1 VLVQDIMKKPGL
13 VFSPDITIHLAVGD
27 CIGNDF
33 NMAPVVDKNKYCGV
47 FTLASAMKW
56 GEVNWNKPVRELM
69 DTCFPVAL
77 KDTLVVDMPKDFSY
91 FLPIVDKQ
99 NNFLGI
105 VTTSDILRSF
115 EESVKY
121 SLSSLRSLIDS
132 TNNGIVAVNKN
143 GVITIFNTSARRIL
157 GMIEGKNVVGR
168 HIADVVPKTRL
179 PWILKTG
186 KSEFNTKTDLG
197 NGKTLFANYS
207 PIIHDSGLMGAVA
220 VFQDFSELETISDEL
235 NRVKDLNKQL
245 DAIINSSYD
254 GIWIADHEGT
264 TLRVNDAIERI
275 TGLSREKCVG
285 RNMRDMELD
294 GTVDE
299 SATVKVLR
307 QRKSLSLVQNVSTG
321 RQTIVTGNP
330 VFDDRGNI
338 IYVVTNVRDV
348 TELNMLKENLMREK
362 GLTKLYKNEVNE
374 LRMKLLQ
381 QEDMVARSKP
391 MKNVLDLVYRVAS
404 VDSTVLIT
412 GESGVGKEVVAR
424 MIHRLSPRNEQ
435 GKFICINC
443 GAIPENLLESE
454 LFGYDKGAFTGARK
468 EGKQGLFE
476 VADKGTL
483 FLDEVSELTLNLQV
497 KLLRALQEHE
507 ITRIGGVK
515 PLKVDI
521 KVIAAANKNLS
532 DLMKEGKFRED
543 LFYRLNVIPIDIPP
557 LRERPEDILALVS
570 HYLQLL
576 NQRFKSKKVMSS
588 AAVDRLIS
596 YDWPGNVRELINI
609 LERLV
614 ITTPGDLINFED
626 LPAAIKSSVQVSHR
640 EAVAGFKPLKKALED
655 YENEIITAAMKFY
668 GSTRKVARV
677 LEISQSTISRR
688 VRKINSSL

>member
-1 VLVQDIMKKPGL
+1 
-13 VFSPDITIHLAVGD
+13 
-27 CIGNDF
+27 
-33 NMAPVVDKNKYCGV
+33 
-47 FTLASAMKW
+47 
-56 GEVNWNKPVRELM
+56 
-69 DTCFPVAL
+69 
-77 KDTLVVDMPKDFSY
+77 
-91 FLPIVDKQ
+91 
-99 NNFLGI
+99 
-105 VTTSDILRSF
+105 
-115 EESVKY
+115 
-121 SLSSLRSLIDS
+121 
-132 TNNGIVAVNKN
+132 
-143 GVITIFNTSARRIL
+143 
-157 GMIEGKNVVGR
+157 
-168 HIADVVPKTRL
+168 
-179 PWILKTG
+179 
-186 KSEFNTKTDLG
+186 
-197 NGKTLFANYS
+197 
-207 PIIHDSGLMGAVA
+207 
-220 VFQDFSELETISDEL
+220 
-235 NRVKDLNKQL
+235 
-245 DAIINSSYD
+245 
-254 GIWIADHEGT
+254 
-264 TLRVNDAIERI
+264 
-275 TGLSREKCVG
+275 
-285 RNMRDMELD
+285 
-294 GTVDE
+294 
-299 SATVKVLR
+299 
-307 QRKSLSLVQNVSTG
+307 
-321 RQTIVTGNP
+321 
-330 VFDDRGNI
+330 
-338 IYVVTNVRDV
+338 
-348 TELNMLKENLMREK
+348 
-362 GLTKLYKNEVNE
+362 
-374 LRMKLLQ
+374 
-381 QEDMVARSKP
+381 
-391 MKNVLDLVYRVAS
+391 
-404 VDSTVLIT
+404 
-412 GESGVGKEVVAR
+412 